1 MVAHFS
7 IPGSNSFTW
16 RRVATHAEGVA
27 WINAQLG
34 ANPTQADLQAHRQS
48 GVISERVAARVRWL
62 DGSRVYGNLALGSDS
77 ESAEEKAA
85 MALWLRKKDADDAA
99 AAEAWCARNPV

>member
-1 MVAHFS
+1 MIAHFS

-16 RRVATHAEGVA
+16 RRVATHAAGVA

-62 DGSRVYGNLALGSDS
+62 DGSRVYSEFSADDS